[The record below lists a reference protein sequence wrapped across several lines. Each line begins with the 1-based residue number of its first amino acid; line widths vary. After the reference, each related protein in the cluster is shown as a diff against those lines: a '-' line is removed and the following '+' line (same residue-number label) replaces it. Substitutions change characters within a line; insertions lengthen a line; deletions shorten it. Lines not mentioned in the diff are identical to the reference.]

1 MPDML
6 SLYKLV
12 SEGEDFLDEFNE
24 NMTLRRNRHT
34 FTLGASFAVSF

>member
-6 SLYKLV
+6 NLYKLV

-34 FTLGASFAVSF
+34 TAGKQWRDGD